1 MNSYKLQLFILL
13 IAGCLFSAIQKEKLN
28 LEYHGEGLPCVFLL
42 YEGEQTYFI
51 SNDEINSI
59 KNLNE
64 LIRLVDNK
72 LSNLK

>member
-28 LEYHGEGLPCVFLL
+28 LEYHGEGLPCAFLL
-42 YEGEQTYFI
+42 NKGKQTYFI

-59 KNLNE
+59 NDLNE
-64 LIRLVDNK
+64 LILLIDKK
-72 LSNLK
+72 LSNIK